1 MKKVSTLLFLIITL
15 TAFSQNYPFSEGFES
30 FPSGQVPAGWGGS
43 MKVLLNHGVGDEKG
57 LAARVSSAVRVD
69 SSSTPLIGPLTNA
82 SAFSFRYRIID
93 QNIYPS
99 TPTNLVA
106 GDKVE
111 VLLSSDGV
119 NYQTILELNEDNHNP
134 SFNFLTKKIY
144 LAQFAGQTVNFKFR
158 CTYGTGASF
167 YVDIDT
173 VKAFNDVQAGIDGVS
188 NAPTLKVYPNPI
200 NINTTL
206 HIGADNNLIGE
217 PYKIT
222 NALGSV
228 VKAGT
233 LNNTT
238 NTINTANLTAG
249 IYFVQAG
256 NLIRKLIITQ

>member
-1 MKKVSTLLFLIITL
+1 MKKITTLLLLFIAF
-15 TAFSQNYPFSEGFES
+15 TAFSQTYPFSEGFEG
-30 FPSGQVPAGWGGS
+30 FPSGQVPTGWGGS
-43 MKVLLNHGVGDEKG
+43 MKVLLNHGIGDEKG

-69 SSSTPLIGPLTNA
+69 SSITPLIGPLTNA

-111 VLLSSDGV
+111 VLLSSDGL

-134 SFNFLTKKIY
+134 SFNFLTKKVF

-173 VKAFNDVQAGIDGVS
+173 VKAFNDVQAGIEDAANV
-188 NAPTLKVYPNPI
+188 PTLKVYPNPI
-200 NINTTL
+200 NINSTL
-206 HIGADNNLIGE
+206 HVTIDNYLIGE

-222 NALGSV
+222 NALGSI

-233 LNNTT
+233 LNNAT
-238 NTINTANLTAG
+238 NAINTPNLTAG
-249 IYFVQAG
+249 IYFVQVA
-256 NLIRKLIITQ
+256 NLTRKLIITQ